1 MSQLRPW
8 GKKGDKSADAVPVDG
23 GLVIGLFEGDKPC
36 CYIVTD
42 GRAMHKYAAVT
53 SYYDVKPGE
62 KMRWTGM
69 YISLTYVWRG
79 TMSLRGERACRE
91 MTGENF
97 DALCELLES
106 NEAAA
111 KQARKNAR
119 IMHDKRH
126 DIAAVQ
132 CVLEIARPER
142 ALPNGFDAWALARM
156 RETRKRVLRAYI
168 VRVGKV
174 QGGKEHLCSLRYTVR
189 RSGEHI
195 LATLERIGI
204 VGDDFCMQLS
214 QECNLCGWTH
224 PSGWAADR
232 SSAKMSAGYI
242 YPSREVRGEFAG
254 TAWAHVPI
262 WLQCRQGAAAI
273 DPHAYALQYRNHGG
287 LIERMTRAGLY
298 RMAETWRWSLDTGTG
313 LRADLDVTRSELRIL
328 RAMDADADDYGA
340 LRKIKSLGETQIDA
354 EMIGIARDT
363 HICTIEQDQLLP
375 YKGQIRKLITYL
387 AEQEQKNRISA
398 YQTMTWIIDG
408 HRMERQLHV
417 PTIEWPRDVRA
428 WHNTLTNMQKA
439 EDAAKY
445 NDAIAQRASSLAH
458 LADTRD
464 GIVIRPMASGT
475 ELFEEGVA
483 LEHCVASYARRYAEG
498 ESLIF
503 CARLACAPE
512 IPLVT
517 FEVRGGKVEQVRG
530 HNNRIHTEDERR
542 AKAAVDAWERDVLAQ
557 LAKKKQ
563 AAD

>member
-8 GKKGDKSADAVPVDG
+8 GKSERGKSGDAVPVDG
-23 GLVIGLFEGDKPC
+23 GLVIGLFEGGKPC

-42 GRAMHKYAAVT
+42 GRAMHKYAAIT

-62 KMRWTGM
+62 KMRWTDM

-111 KQARKNAR
+111 KRARENER

-132 CVLEIARPER
+132 CVLEMARPER
-142 ALPNGFDAWALARM
+142 TLPRGFDAWALSRM

-195 LATLERIGI
+195 SATLERIGI
-204 VGDDFCMQLS
+204 VGEYFCMQLS
-214 QECNLCGWTH
+214 QECNLCGWPH
-224 PSGWAADR
+224 PSGWAEDR
-232 SSAKMSAGYI
+232 SSAKMGAGYI
-242 YPSREVRGEFAG
+242 YPSREVCGEFAG

-273 DPHAYALQYRNHGG
+273 DPHAYALQYHCYGG

-298 RMAETWRWSLDTGTG
+298 RMAETWRWSLDTGTE

-340 LRKIKSLGETQIDA
+340 LRKIKSLGETRIDA
-354 EMIGIARDT
+354 EMIGLARDT
-363 HICTIEQDQLLP
+363 HICTIEQDQMLP

-387 AEQEQKNRISA
+387 AEQEQKNRIGA
-398 YQTMTWIIDG
+398 YQTMTWLIDG
-408 HRMERQLHV
+408 HRMEQQLHV
-417 PTIEWPRDVRA
+417 PPIQWPRDVRA
-428 WHNTLTNMQKA
+428 WHDTLTNMQKA

-458 LADTRD
+458 LTGTID

-483 LEHCVASYARRYAEG
+483 LEHCVASYARRYADG

-512 IPLVT
+512 TPLVT
-517 FEVRGGKVEQVRG
+517 FEVRGGRVTQIQGRRD
-530 HNNRIHTEDERR
+530 RITTANEIR
-542 AKAAVDAWERDVLAQ
+542 ARDAVIQW
-557 LAKKKQ
+557 AKRLTHKE